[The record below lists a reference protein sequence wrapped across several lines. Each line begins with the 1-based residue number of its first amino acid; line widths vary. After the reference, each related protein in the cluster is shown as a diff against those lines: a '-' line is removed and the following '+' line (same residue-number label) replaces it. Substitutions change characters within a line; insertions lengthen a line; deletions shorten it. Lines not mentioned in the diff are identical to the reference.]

1 MTASTNNAYFDLN
14 NYVRSQTCVEV
25 AAQMAQSVAFGVDI
39 AINSAVRA
47 LFKNLRAHHL
57 AYGVESLSDMT
68 MALEGEEF
76 AEEVMRQAGRA
87 GTDDLGPVAAIAE
100 LNMIRDE
107 WHELASELT
116 SMTHD
121 WQGVPR
127 TYEIKPIEEMLLREV
142 KLQVKPLT
150 AHRLRVQVERRAGDA
165 SKEDIDAVYAKRLA
179 REEQRAKDTARA
191 LTEQQGAIVTLYRL
205 ASELVGE
212 LNVTTRGHV
221 LVDIGDKG
229 DLEDETKLR
238 RTIVA
243 HGSDEPFSFHHLD
256 ASLRRQLIEAAM
268 RGADRAEEYA
278 TSSRSITDSEFDQIS
293 FAVIKVERELKAI
306 LAGPSYAVQRAMATV

>member
-1 MTASTNNAYFDLN
+1 MTASTNNAYFDLAD
-14 NYVRSQTCVEV
+14 YIQGTTCVEV

-68 MALEGEEF
+68 MALEGAEF
-76 AEEVMRQAGRA
+76 AEEVMRQAGK
-87 GTDDLGPVAAIAE
+87 DDLGPVAAIAE

-116 SMTHD
+116 AMTHD

-179 REEQRAKDTARA
+179 REEQRAKDTARV
-191 LTEQQGAIVTLYRL
+191 LTEQQGAIVTLYHL
-205 ASELVGE
+205 ASELAGE
-212 LNVTTRGHV
+212 LEVTTRGHV

-229 DLEDETKLR
+229 DVEDETKLR
-238 RTIVA
+238 RTLVA

-256 ASLRRQLIEAAM
+256 ATLRRQLIEAAM
-268 RGADRAEEYA
+268 RGAERAEDYA

-306 LAGPSYAVQRAMATV
+306 LAGPSYAVQRAMASV

>member
-1 MTASTNNAYFDLN
+1 MTASTNNAYFDLAD
-14 NYVRSQTCVEV
+14 YIQGTTCVED
-25 AAQMAQSVAFGVDI
+25 AAQMAQSVAFGVDV

-57 AYGVESLSDMT
+57 AYGIESLSDMT
-68 MALEGEEF
+68 MALEGVEF
-76 AEEVMRQAGRA
+76 AEEVMRQAGK
-87 GTDDLGPVAAIAE
+87 DDLGPVAAIAE

-165 SKEDIDAVYAKRLA
+165 SKEDIESVYAKRLA

-191 LTEQQGAIVTLYRL
+191 LTEQQGAIVTLYHL
-205 ASELVGE
+205 ASELAGE
-212 LNVTTRGHV
+212 LDITTRGHV
-221 LVDIGDKG
+221 LVDVGDKG
-229 DLEDETKLR
+229 DVEDETKLR
-238 RTIVA
+238 RTLVA
-243 HGSDEPFSFHHLD
+243 HGSETFAFHHLD
-256 ASLRRQLIEAAM
+256 ASLRRQLIEAAL
-268 RGADRAEEYA
+268 RGAERAEEYA

-293 FAVIKVERELKAI
+293 FAVIKIERELKAI
-306 LAGPSYAVQRAMATV
+306 LAGPSYAVQRAMASV